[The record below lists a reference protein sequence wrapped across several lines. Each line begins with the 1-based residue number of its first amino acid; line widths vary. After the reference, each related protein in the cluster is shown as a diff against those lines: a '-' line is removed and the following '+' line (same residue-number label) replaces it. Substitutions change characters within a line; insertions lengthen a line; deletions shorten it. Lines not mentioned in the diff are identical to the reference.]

1 MITFNNVTKIY
12 DKRYKAIHNVSFN
25 IEDGEFVFIVGQTG
39 SGKTTL
45 FKLLTKEL
53 EPDNGSIQVAN
64 LNLANI
70 KGRYIP
76 KFRRML
82 GVIFQDF
89 KLLDDRNVYDNVS
102 FAQMVI
108 GTPRKLIEKHVDK
121 ILDTVNLF
129 QKGLKFPRELSG
141 GEKQKVAIARA
152 LVNKPKILLADEP
165 TGNLD
170 EKSTNEI
177 MDLLSIINEN
187 GTTVVV
193 ITHDLH
199 LVSRMNKRV
208 IRLNKG
214 KVISDT
220 IGLDY
225 ELKELLR
232 GERF

>member
-1 MITFNNVTKIY
+1 MISFNNVTKIY
-12 DKRYKAIHNVSFN
+12 DKRNKAVHDVSFD
-25 IEDGEFVFIVGQTG
+25 IKDGEFVFIVGQTG

-45 FKLLTKEL
+45 FKLLTKEI
-53 EPDNGSIQVAN
+53 EPDSGHINVAN
-64 LNLANI
+64 LNLSDI

-89 KLLDDRNVYDNVS
+89 KLLDDRNVYDNVA

-108 GTPRKLIEKHVDK
+108 VTPRKIIEKHVDN

-208 IRLNKG
+208 IRLKKG
-214 KVISDT
+214 KVVSDT

-232 GERF
+232 GER

>member
-1 MITFNNVTKIY
+1 MISFNNVTKIY
-12 DKRYKAIHNVSFN
+12 DKRNKAVHDVSFD
-25 IEDGEFVFIVGQTG
+25 IKDGEFVFIVGQTG

-45 FKLLTKEL
+45 FKLLTKEI
-53 EPDNGSIQVAN
+53 EPDSGHINVAN
-64 LNLANI
+64 LNLSDI

-89 KLLDDRNVYDNVS
+89 KLLDDRNVYDNVA

-108 GTPRKLIEKHVDK
+108 GTPRKIIEKHVDN

-208 IRLNKG
+208 IRLKKG
-214 KVISDT
+214 KVVSDT

-232 GERF
+232 GER

>member
-1 MITFNNVTKIY
+1 MISFNNVTKIY
-12 DKRYKAIHNVSFN
+12 DKRNKAVHDVSFD
-25 IEDGEFVFIVGQTG
+25 IKDGEFVFIVGQTG

-45 FKLLTKEL
+45 FKLLTKEI
-53 EPDNGSIQVAN
+53 EPDSGNINVAN
-64 LNLANI
+64 LNLSDI

-89 KLLDDRNVYDNVS
+89 KLLDDRNVYDNVA

-108 GTPRKLIEKHVDK
+108 GTPRKIIEKHVDN

-152 LVNKPKILLADEP
+152 LVNKPKILLSDEP

-177 MDLLSIINEN
+177 MDLISIINEN

-208 IRLNKG
+208 IRLKKG
-214 KVISDT
+214 KVVSDT

-232 GERF
+232 GER

>member
-1 MITFNNVTKIY
+1 MISFNNVTKIY
-12 DKRYKAIHNVSFN
+12 DKRNKAVHDVSFD
-25 IEDGEFVFIVGQTG
+25 IKDGEFVFIVGQTG

-45 FKLLTKEL
+45 FKLLTKEI
-53 EPDNGSIQVAN
+53 EPDSGNINVAN
-64 LNLANI
+64 LNLSDI

-89 KLLDDRNVYDNVS
+89 KLLDDRNVYDNVA

-108 GTPRKLIEKHVDK
+108 GTPRKIIEKHVDN

-208 IRLNKG
+208 IRLKKG
-214 KVISDT
+214 KVVSDT

-232 GERF
+232 GER

>member
-1 MITFNNVTKIY
+1 MISFNNVTKIY
-12 DKRYKAIHNVSFN
+12 DKRNKAVHDVSFD
-25 IEDGEFVFIVGQTG
+25 IKDGEFVFIVGQTG

-45 FKLLTKEL
+45 FKLLTKEI
-53 EPDNGSIQVAN
+53 EPDSGNINVAN
-64 LNLANI
+64 LNLSDI

-89 KLLDDRNVYDNVS
+89 KLLDDRNVYDNVA

-108 GTPRKLIEKHVDK
+108 GTPRKTIEKHVDN

-208 IRLNKG
+208 IRLKKG
-214 KVISDT
+214 KVVSDT

-232 GERF
+232 GER

>member
-1 MITFNNVTKIY
+1 MITFKNVTKIY
-12 DKRYKAIHNVSFN
+12 DKRYRAIHNVSFN
-25 IEDGEFVFIVGQTG
+25 IKEGEFVFIVGQTG

-53 EPDNGSIQVAN
+53 EPESGNISVAN
-64 LNLANI
+64 LDLSTI

-89 KLLDDRNVYDNVS
+89 KLLDDRNVYDNVA

-108 GTPRKLIEKHVDK
+108 GTPKKMIEKHVDN

-129 QKGLKFPRELSG
+129 QKGLKFPKELSG

-152 LVNKPKILLADEP
+152 LVNRPKILLADEP

-177 MDLLSIINEN
+177 MDLLSIINEK

-208 IRLNKG
+208 IRLSKG